1 MDVLHPMITN
11 VIRREAA
18 FDPVLHDYRVS
29 ADRVMV
35 GVNCFLTLTC
45 AALANYR
52 ETWVELLVIGLP
64 SLLLSAWIARRHPG
78 ALVTRLFMA
87 VVFMTF
93 TGLIIHQTGGDI
105 EAHFS
110 AFGLIGVLLYYRDW
124 RTIITATVFI
134 YMHHLV
140 LGYAQK
146 LGASVFVFDAPNFW
160 MLFGVHVAYFLPFI
174 ALMVMLSVW
183 LRREGFESRQVIAL
197 AEDIV
202 QGDWSEASNGPLPTD
217 LHDMPLVT
225 AVSAM
230 KNRLLD
236 LLRIM
241 PVAAAV
247 IRIDRDEVLSVN
259 EAWIQTIGPLPARK
273 LRFGDASIWTDPT
286 AWSNLIEQL
295 KTSPDH
301 IITNVE
307 MTMNKNDD
315 QTIQCELS
323 LILHEDTLPVI
334 AILTADDVTAR
345 RHAEHAL
352 HQLAY
357 RDSLTNL
364 PNRQS
369 LMPFL
374 AESHRNWEMHSVPY
388 ALVMLDLDGFKPV
401 NDELGHD
408 AGDLVLKVIGARLRR
423 NTRDTD
429 MSARLGGDEFVLIL
443 RQCPTAESA
452 IKAANHVIKT
462 IASPIQ
468 LGMYKPGVT
477 IGCSAGI
484 AHVTQ
489 GTESADELLKLA
501 DLALYDAKAAGK
513 NRSSLYCPELRE
525 PVAFEKDLVADSL
538 NLDQK

>member
-1 MDVLHPMITN
+1 MDVSDPMITN
-11 VIRREAA
+11 VFKREAA
-18 FDPVLHDYRVS
+18 FDTVLHDYRVS

-35 GVNCFLTLTC
+35 GVNFFLTLIC
-45 AALANYR
+45 AALASYR
-52 ETWVELLVIGLP
+52 ETWIELLVIGLP
-64 SLLLSAWIARRHPG
+64 NLLLSAWLARRYPG
-78 ALVTRLFMA
+78 ALITRLFMA
-87 VVFMTF
+87 VAFMTF

-110 AFGLIGVLLYYRDW
+110 AFGLIGILLYYRDW
-124 RTIITATVFI
+124 RTIVTATVFI

-146 LGASVFVFDAPNFW
+146 LGSAVFVFDAPNFW
-160 MLFGVHVAYFLPFI
+160 TLFGVHVAYFLPFI
-174 ALMVMLSVW
+174 AMMAMLSVW

-197 AEDIV
+197 AEGIV
-202 QGDWSEASNGPLPTD
+202 QGDWSESGNAPLPTD
-217 LHDMPLVT
+217 FHQKPLVT

-230 KNRLLD
+230 KHRLLD
-236 LLRIM
+236 LLRVM

-259 EAWIQTIGPLPARK
+259 EAWIQIIGPMPAAK
-273 LRFGDASIWTDPT
+273 MRFADSPIWTDST
-286 AWSNLIEQL
+286 AWPKLIEQL
-295 KTSPDH
+295 KMSSDH
-301 IITNVE
+301 TVTNVE
-307 MTMNKNDD
+307 MTIIKNDD
-315 QTIQCELS
+315 QPIQCELS
-323 LILHEDTLPVI
+323 LILHDDTLPVI

-345 RHAEHAL
+345 RQAEQEL

-369 LMPFL
+369 LIPVL
-374 AESHRNWEMHSVPY
+374 AESHRAWEMDNVPY

-429 MSARLGGDEFVLIL
+429 MAARLGGDEFVLIL

-452 IKAANHVIKT
+452 IKAANHTIET
-462 IASPIQ
+462 IASPIH
-468 LGMYKPGVT
+468 LGMYRPDVT

-513 NRSSLYCPELRE
+513 NRSSLYCPERRQ
-525 PVAFEKDLVADSL
+525 PVASSDCPVADSPL
-538 NLDQK
+538 IQK